1 MNLGFSFSTA
11 PVQPVLSSPAMDA
24 HAAPHTPAQAAP
36 NPLIARTAHV
46 AAQIGAAA
54 TFFSIINTN
63 RHFVART
70 AVLAPSATGDDT
82 LEQKRTKN
90 IIRKLKTEKTEPSN
104 DQRPNN

>member
-11 PVQPVLSSPAMDA
+11 PVQPVLSSPTPDA
-24 HAAPHTPAQAAP
+24 HVALEVLP
-36 NPLIARTAHV
+36 NPLLARTAQV
-46 AAQIGAAA
+46 AAQIGATA

-90 IIRKLKTEKTEPSN
+90 IIRKLKTEKAEPSN

>member
-11 PVQPVLSSPAMDA
+11 PVQTALSPSVVAHDAPPAPV
-24 HAAPHTPAQAAP
+24 

-46 AAQIGAAA
+46 AAQIGAAV
-54 TFFSIINTN
+54 TFFSIINVN

-70 AVLAPSATGDDT
+70 AILAPSSTGDDT
-82 LEQKRTKN
+82 LEEKRTKN